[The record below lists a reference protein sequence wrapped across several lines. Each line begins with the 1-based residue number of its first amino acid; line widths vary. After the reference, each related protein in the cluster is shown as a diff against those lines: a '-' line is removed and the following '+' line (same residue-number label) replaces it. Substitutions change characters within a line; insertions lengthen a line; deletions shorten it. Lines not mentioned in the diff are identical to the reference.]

1 MICIFL
7 IAATL
12 GRTDT
17 LANVETA
24 LSRLRGSTP
33 IRASYTVESFGATD
47 GRFGSDRTSSAITV
61 DVTRSA
67 EGVSVTIPATLLER
81 AAEESRAHSGSFRN
95 STRNSI
101 AHVSPLAVADG
112 LNYAAAFSGILRMG
126 HLKEE
131 HRESR
136 NGHPARRVILDIHQP
151 TSKSEGIEIGE
162 VKTIEDQMTL
172 WIGDD
177 DVPLAARRSHKMRA
191 GFLFLHG
198 DTEQTD
204 DWTFGRNGDS
214 LVLARHEEESK
225 FSGVGQKGTGKSVTT
240 IVVR

>member
-1 MICIFL
+1 MVCLFL

-12 GRTDT
+12 ARAGT
-17 LANVETA
+17 LENVETA
-24 LSRLRGSTP
+24 LSQLRGKTP
-33 IRASYTVESFGATD
+33 IRASYTVETSGTTD
-47 GRFGSDRTSSAITV
+47 GRFGSDRTSSTISV

-95 STRNSI
+95 SMRNSI

-112 LNYAAAFSGILRMG
+112 LNYAPAFSGIVRMG

-136 NGHPARRVILDIHQP
+136 NGQPARRLVLDIHQP
-151 TSKSEGIEIGE
+151 MSKSEGIEIGE

-172 WIGDD
+172 WIGND
-177 DVPLAARRSHKMRA
+177 DVPLAARRSHKMRG

-204 DWTFGRNGDS
+204 DWTFSRNGDS
-214 LVLARHEEESK
+214 LVLVRHEEDSK
-225 FSGVGQKGTGKSVTT
+225 FSGVGQKGTGKSVAT